1 MIKKANGITLIAL
14 VITIIVLLILSG
26 ITLVSLTGDNGLIN
40 KSADAKKENDI
51 AQLSDDI
58 EMDLIKLQYNS
69 KRGEIDKE
77 KLKEILNK
85 YFKSVPENLP
95 TGEALLNLE
104 LQTVDKYGKHIIK
117 LKNINGLA
125 EVIENKNDEP
135 VEIVFGQ
142 DNSIVLASDYDNIPS
157 EVLEKYEEIIN
168 ELGELRQD
176 FDEMIEYFGT
186 IYTIDGKRYYLDNIE
201 GLSEI
206 SLVKTDENA
215 DPTKN
220 SHISMSFDTPFTP
233 GEELRVLLGFPNQD
247 GSSVEWIG
255 IEDAIGNADNNGNV
269 EFDVS
274 PELLEK
280 FENGYAYIL
289 IFSQY

>member
-14 VITIIVLLILSG
+14 VITIIVLLVLSG

-104 LQTVDKYGKHIIK
+104 LQTVDKYGKHIVK
-117 LKNINGLA
+117 LTNIQCLA
-125 EVIENKNDEP
+125 QIFEEISEP
-135 VEIVFGQ
+135 AIVFGR
-142 DNSIVLASDYDNIPS
+142 DNAIVVVPDDIPTWIS
-157 EVLEKYEEIIN
+157 EKYEEIIN